1 MKILL
6 ADIRKSKLVTLKK
19 LENAT
24 GISKA
29 TLQRIEVGIVSPTMN
44 NMEKIAKALEVGIID
59 LFESK
64 YKYFDKDSFWEQK

>member
-44 NMEKIAKALEVGIID
+44 NM
-59 LFESK
+59 
-64 YKYFDKDSFWEQK
+64 